1 MDVSQAL
8 DLAKINELKILS
20 NVRLINRHDLN
31 SLNSQE
37 NLHVQFSLGGEVQ
50 GAVTCFL
57 CLDHHKLTQTDK
69 NYIFPL
75 FVESMNILVG
85 KQLSL
90 KQELKIKLSPP
101 RLSMISQR
109 INTSEK
115 SGMQHYDLQLDG
127 QTFSVLTESFIEIL
141 N

>member
-1 MDVSQAL
+1 MDVSHAL
-8 DLAKINELKILS
+8 KLASIKELKILS

-37 NLHVQFSLGGEVQ
+37 NLHVQFALSGEVQ
-50 GAVTCFL
+50 GSMTCYL

-90 KQELKIKLSPP
+90 NQQLKIRLSPP
-101 RLSMISQR
+101 RLSMISQL

-127 QTFSVLTESFIEIL
+127 QTFSVLTESTIEIL

>member
-8 DLAKINELKILS
+8 ELTSINELKILS

-37 NLHVQFSLGGEVQ
+37 NLHVQFSLAGEVQ
-50 GAVTCFL
+50 GAITCYL

-90 KQELKIKLSPP
+90 NQDLKMRLSPP
-101 RLSMISQR
+101 KLSMISQS

-115 SGMQHYDLQLDG
+115 SGMKLYDLQLDG
-127 QTFSVLTESFIEIL
+127 QTFSVLTESTIEIL

>member
-8 DLAKINELKILS
+8 ELASINELKILS

-37 NLHVQFSLGGEVQ
+37 NLHVQFALTGEVQ
-50 GAVTCFL
+50 GAMTCYL
-57 CLDHHKLTQTDK
+57 CLDQHKLTQTDK

-90 KQELKIKLSPP
+90 NQQLKI
-101 RLSMISQR
+101 RL
-109 INTSEK
+109 
-115 SGMQHYDLQLDG
+115 
-127 QTFSVLTESFIEIL
+127 
-141 N
+141 

>member
-1 MDVSQAL
+1 MDVSHAL
-8 DLAKINELKILS
+8 KLSSIKELKILS

-31 SLNSQE
+31 ALNSQE
-37 NLHVQFSLGGEVQ
+37 NLHVQFALSGEVQ
-50 GAVTCFL
+50 GLMTCYL

-90 KQELKIKLSPP
+90 NQQLKIRLSPP
-101 RLSMISQR
+101 RLSMISQL

-115 SGMQHYDLQLDG
+115 SGMQHYDLQLEG
-127 QTFSVLTESFIEIL
+127 QTFSVLTESTIEIL

>member
-1 MDVSQAL
+1 MDVSHAL
-8 DLAKINELKILS
+8 KLASIKELKILS

-31 SLNSQE
+31 ALNSQE
-37 NLHVQFSLGGEVQ
+37 NLHVQFALSGEVQ
-50 GAVTCFL
+50 GSMTCYL

-90 KQELKIKLSPP
+90 NQQLKIRLSPP
-101 RLSMISQR
+101 RLSMISQL

-115 SGMQHYDLQLDG
+115 SGMQHYDLQHDG
-127 QTFSVLTESFIEIL
+127 QTFSVLTESTIEIL

>member
-1 MDVSQAL
+1 MDVSHAL
-8 DLAKINELKILS
+8 KLASIKELKILS

-31 SLNSQE
+31 SVNSHK
-37 NLHVQFSLGGEVQ
+37 NLHVQFALSGEVQ
-50 GAVTCFL
+50 GSMTCYL
-57 CLDHHKLTQTDK
+57 CLDRHKLTQTDK

-90 KQELKIKLSPP
+90 NQQVKIRLSPP
-101 RLSMISQR
+101 RLSMISQL

-127 QTFSVLTESFIEIL
+127 QTFSVLTESTIEIL

>member
-1 MDVSQAL
+1 MDVSHAL
-8 DLAKINELKILS
+8 KLSSIKELKILS

-31 SLNSQE
+31 ALNSQE
-37 NLHVQFSLGGEVQ
+37 NLHVQFALSGEVQ
-50 GAVTCFL
+50 GSMTCYL

-90 KQELKIKLSPP
+90 NQQLKIRLSPP
-101 RLSMISQR
+101 RLSMISQL

-127 QTFSVLTESFIEIL
+127 QTFSVLTESTIEIL

>member
-1 MDVSQAL
+1 MDVSHAL
-8 DLAKINELKILS
+8 KLSSIKELKILS

-31 SLNSQE
+31 ALNSQE
-37 NLHVQFSLGGEVQ
+37 NLHVQFALSGEVQ
-50 GAVTCFL
+50 GSMTCYL

-90 KQELKIKLSPP
+90 NQQLKIRLSPP
-101 RLSMISQR
+101 RLSMISQL

-115 SGMQHYDLQLDG
+115 SGMQHYDLQLEG
-127 QTFSVLTESFIEIL
+127 QTFSVLTESTIEIL

>member
-8 DLAKINELKILS
+8 ELASINELKILS

-31 SLNSQE
+31 YLNSQE
-37 NLHVQFSLGGEVQ
+37 NLHVQFALTGEVK
-50 GAVTCFL
+50 GAVTCYL

-85 KQLSL
+85 KQVSL
-90 KQELKIKLSPP
+90 NQQLKIKLSPP
-101 RLSMISQR
+101 RLSMISQS

-115 SGMQHYDLQLDG
+115 SGMQLYDLQLDG
-127 QTFSVLTESFIEIL
+127 QTFSVLTESTIEIL

>member
-1 MDVSQAL
+1 MDVSHAL
-8 DLAKINELKILS
+8 KLASIKELKILS

-31 SLNSQE
+31 ALNSQE
-37 NLHVQFSLGGEVQ
+37 NLHVQFALSGEVQ
-50 GAVTCFL
+50 GSMTCYL

-90 KQELKIKLSPP
+90 NQQLKIKLSPP
-101 RLSMISQR
+101 RLSMISHL

-115 SGMQHYDLQLDG
+115 SGMQH
-127 QTFSVLTESFIEIL
+127 
-141 N
+141 

>member
-8 DLAKINELKILS
+8 ELASINELKILS

-37 NLHVQFSLGGEVQ
+37 NLHVQFSLTGEAQ
-50 GAVTCFL
+50 GAITCYL
-57 CLDHHKLTQTDK
+57 CLDKHKLTQTDK

-90 KQELKIKLSPP
+90 NQDLKMRLSPP
-101 RLSMISQR
+101 KLSMISQS

-115 SGMQHYDLQLDG
+115 CGMKLYDLQLDG
-127 QTFSVLTESFIEIL
+127 QTFSVLTESTIEIV